1 MKKLRIITTGAKGQL
16 GRSIA
21 DVVSQF
27 EEVELIE
34 TDREEL
40 DVTKQGSL
48 EKYLQD
54 KPSFLPTVLINCAAY
69 TAVDLAE
76 THDEEAYALNSFA
89 PAYLAMSCSLLDMM
103 MIHISTDYV
112 FDGRA
117 SEPYLEDSPK
127 SPLSVYGET
136 KSVGEDNVYRFLGL
150 RSLVVRTSWLY
161 SPFGE
166 NFVQK
171 MCKLSHEKGTLR
183 VVSDQVGCPTYA
195 PHLADALIRIA
206 LDAIEL
212 GHFQTKVVHY
222 SDRGACSWY
231 DLAKEAIA
239 LMGNKE
245 CQLIPITTEE
255 YGKTPATRPRY
266 SVLSHRYL
274 QEYYKV
280 SPPEWIEGLKQF
292 AMIKR

>member
-21 DVVSQF
+21 DVVSLF
-27 EEVELIE
+27 DEVELLE

-40 DVTKQGSL
+40 DVTQQGAL
-48 EKYLQD
+48 EEYLQSRH
-54 KPSFLPTVLINCAAY
+54 SFLPTVLINCAAY

-76 THDEEAYALNSFA
+76 TTDEEAYNLNSFA

-112 FDGRA
+112 FDGA
-117 SEPYLEDSPK
+117 SSEPYLEDAEK

-161 SPFGE
+161 SPYGE
-166 NFVQK
+166 NFVNK
-171 MCKLSHEKGTLR
+171 ICRLSYERDSLR
-183 VVSDQVGCPTYA
+183 VVSDQIGSPTYA
-195 PHLADALIRIA
+195 PHLAEALIRIA
-206 LDAIEL
+206 LQAVEQ
-212 GHFQTKVVHY
+212 GHFQTKTIHY
-222 SDRGACSWY
+222 SNVGACSWY
-231 DLAKEAIA
+231 DLAKEAIVR
-239 LMGNKE
+239 MGNAE
-245 CQLIPITTEE
+245 CEVSPVTTEE
-255 YGKTPATRPRY
+255 YGKTPATRPKY
-266 SVLSHRYL
+266 SVLSHRCL
-274 QEYYKV
+274 QEHYHIT
-280 SPPEWIEGLKQF
+280 PPEWIEGLHQL